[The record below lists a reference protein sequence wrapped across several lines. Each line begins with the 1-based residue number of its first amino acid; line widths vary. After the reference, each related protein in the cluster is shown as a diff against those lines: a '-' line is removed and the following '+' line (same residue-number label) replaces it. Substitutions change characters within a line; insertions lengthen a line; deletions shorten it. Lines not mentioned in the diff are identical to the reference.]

1 MISSPRNTGL
11 LRGGNATR
19 WDMEVTEEDAFRI
32 LKTANHTCGHGEDTD
47 PPLRFAL
54 RHFRDKTYS
63 SGFF

>member
-1 MISSPRNTGL
+1 M